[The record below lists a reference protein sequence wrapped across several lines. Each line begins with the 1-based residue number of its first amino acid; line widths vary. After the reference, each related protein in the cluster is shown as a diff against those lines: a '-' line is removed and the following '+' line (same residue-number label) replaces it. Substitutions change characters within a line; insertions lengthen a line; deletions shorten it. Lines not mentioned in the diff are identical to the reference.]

1 VVHENDFSA
10 VWPAP
15 GSRQSEKTTMIRAM
29 ALATM
34 LGALV
39 ASVAV
44 YTTSRP
50 GWRNGIAPLLD
61 GLDRRAERAITLEDW
76 PICTTMASVASDA
89 DWAQLEPD
97 FKAGKKA
104 LGAED
109 WNGAIVAFELAA
121 LRDPLNADIQNYI
134 GYAYR
139 RLRQMG
145 PAIGH
150 YQQALLMNPR
160 HRGAHEHLGEA
171 YLVLGES
178 AKAEQL
184 LAALENLCLIPCEEY
199 NDLKRAI
206 TAYRRLA
213 TR

>member
-1 VVHENDFSA
+1 
-10 VWPAP
+10 
-15 GSRQSEKTTMIRAM
+15 MIRAI
-29 ALATM
+29 ALAAM

-39 ASVAV
+39 AGVAV
-44 YTTSRP
+44 YAISPP
-50 GWRNGIAPLLD
+50 GWRNGITPLFGAPD
-61 GLDRRAERAITLEDW
+61 GGAKTAIMAEDW
-76 PICTTMASVASDA
+76 PICTTMTSVASDA
-89 DWAQLEPD
+89 EWAQLDPD

-109 WNGAIVAFELAA
+109 WSGAIAAFELAA

-139 RLRQMG
+139 RLRQLG

-150 YQQALLMNPR
+150 YQQALTLNPR
-160 HRGAHEHLGEA
+160 HRSAHEHLGEA
-171 YLVLGES
+171 YLVLGQP

-184 LAALENLCLIPCEEY
+184 LAALENLCLIPCEESD
-199 NDLKRAI
+199 DLKRAI
-206 TAYRRLA
+206 AAYNRLA

>member
-1 VVHENDFSA
+1 MTPRLPG
-10 VWPAP
+10 PAP
-15 GSRQSEKTTMIRAM
+15 GSRQSEKTTMIRAI
-29 ALATM
+29 AWATM

-39 ASVAV
+39 ASVAAYSV
-44 YTTSRP
+44 SKP
-50 GWRNGIAPLLD
+50 EWRNGITPRFG
-61 GLDRRAERAITLEDW
+61 GLDRQAERAITLEDW
-76 PICTTMASVASDA
+76 PICTTMVSVASDA
-89 DWAQLEPD
+89 DWAQLDPD

-121 LRDPLNADIQNYI
+121 LRDPLSADIQNYI

-145 PAIGH
+145 PAISH
-150 YQQALLMNPR
+150 YQRALMLNPR

>member
-1 VVHENDFSA
+1 
-10 VWPAP
+10 
-15 GSRQSEKTTMIRAM
+15 MIRAI

-34 LGALV
+34 LGGALV

-44 YTTSRP
+44 YTISP
-50 GWRNGIAPLLD
+50 PEWRD
-61 GLDRRAERAITLEDW
+61 MITLLFGGLHRGAEAAIMPEDW

-89 DWAQLEPD
+89 DWAQLDPD
-97 FKAGKKA
+97 FTAGKRA

-109 WNGAIVAFELAA
+109 WSGAIAALELAA

-139 RLRQMG
+139 RLRQLG

-150 YQQALLMNPR
+150 YQQALMLNPR

-199 NDLKRAI
+199 DDLKRAI
-206 TAYRRLA
+206 AAYKRLA